1 MGYLSIQFPICY
13 LLFPA
18 SRFPISDYFR
28 RNMKGLVI
36 KSTGSQYLVRTTDGK
51 VLLSRIRGNLRLKG
65 FEATNPVT
73 VGDHVEL
80 EEADGMGMITQLHER
95 KNYII
100 RKSVNLSKQ
109 IQVIAANL
117 DNAFVVATPIAPRTS
132 LGFIDRF
139 LSTAEA
145 YSIPAGI
152 VFNKS
157 DIYDENVL
165 NYVEELKSLYTSI
178 GYSVFVVSSLQENSL
193 DELKKALRDKVSLFS
208 GHSGVGKSTLINTLI
223 PGINLKTSEISSY
236 NKGIHTTTFAEMHEL
251 PFGGFIIDTPGI
263 REFGTIDFDKYEVS
277 HFFPEIFKAARNCK
291 FNNCLHFNETNCAVL
306 DAVRNDEIALSRYE
320 SYVSIMMNQDVF
332 K

>member
-1 MGYLSIQFPICY
+1 
-13 LLFPA
+13 
-18 SRFPISDYFR
+18 
-28 RNMKGLVI
+28 MKGVI
-36 KSTGSQYLVRTTDGK
+36 TKSTGSQYLVRLEDRQ
-51 VLLSRIRGNLRLKG
+51 VLLCRIRGNLRLKG

-73 VGDHVEL
+73 VGDHVEV
-80 EEADGMGMITQLHER
+80 EITDGAGLITQLHER

-109 IQVIAANL
+109 IQVIASNL
-117 DNAFVVATPIAPRTS
+117 DCALVVATPVSPRTS

-157 DIYDENVL
+157 DIYDSEVHA
-165 NYVEELKSLYTSI
+165 YIEEQKSMYTSI
-178 GYSVFVVSSLQENSL
+178 GYKVFVVSSLDVNSQS
-193 DELKKALRDKVSLFS
+193 ELKAALKDKVTLFS
-208 GHSGVGKSTLINTLI
+208 GHSGVGKSTLINALI
-223 PGINLKTSEISSY
+223 PGLNLKTSEISSY
-236 NKGIHTTTFAEMHEL
+236 QKGIHTTTFAEMHEL
-251 PFGGFIIDTPGI
+251 PFGGSIIDTPGI

-277 HFFPEIFKAARNCK
+277 HFFPEIFKVGRNCK
-291 FNNCLHFNETNCAVL
+291 FNNCLHYNEKNCAVL
-306 DAVRNDEIALSRYE
+306 DAVRNSEIALSRYE

>member
-1 MGYLSIQFPICY
+1 
-13 LLFPA
+13 
-18 SRFPISDYFR
+18 
-28 RNMKGLVI
+28 MKGLII
-36 KSTGSQYLVRTTDGK
+36 KSTGSQYLVRTESGD

-73 VGDHVEL
+73 VGDQVEV
-80 EEADGMGMITQLHER
+80 EEEGGMGMITGLHER

-109 IQVIAANL
+109 IQVIAANIDL
-117 DNAFVVATPIAPRTS
+117 ALVIATPVSPRTS

-139 LSTAEA
+139 LSTAQA

-152 VFNKS
+152 VFNKK
-157 DIYDENVL
+157 DLYDETVTA
-165 NYVEELKSLYTSI
+165 YVQELKLLYTSI
-178 GYSVFVVSSLQENSL
+178 GYSVFIVSSHNEDSL
-193 DELKKALRDKVSLFS
+193 SDLKNALKQKVSLFS
-208 GHSGVGKSTLINTLI
+208 GHSGVGKSTLTNILI
-223 PGINLKTSEISSY
+223 PGSNLKTAEISSY
-236 NKGIHTTTFAEMHEL
+236 QKGIHTTTFAEMHQL

-277 HFFPEIFKAARNCK
+277 HFFPEIFNTARGCK
-291 FNNCLHFNETNCAVL
+291 FNNCLHFNETQCAVL
-306 DAVRNDEIALSRYE
+306 DAVRNNEIALSRYE

>member
-1 MGYLSIQFPICY
+1 
-13 LLFPA
+13 
-18 SRFPISDYFR
+18 
-28 RNMKGLVI
+28 MKGMVI
-36 KSTGSQYLVRTTDGK
+36 KSTGSQYLVRTMEGR

-80 EEADGMGMITQLHER
+80 EEADGMGMITQLHDR

-117 DNAFVVATPIAPRTS
+117 DRALVVATPVSPRTS

-152 VFNKS
+152 VFNKK
-157 DIYDENVL
+157 DLYDEKIQD
-165 NYVEELKSLYTSI
+165 YIAELKTLYTSI
-178 GYSVFVVSSLQENSL
+178 GYAVYVVSSMDEDSL
-193 DELKKALRDKVSLFS
+193 AELKKDLKDKVTLFS
-208 GHSGVGKSTLINTLI
+208 GHSGVGKSTLINKLI
-223 PGINLKTSEISSY
+223 PGANLRTSEISSY
-236 NKGIHTTTFAEMHEL
+236 KKGIHTTTFAEMHEL
-251 PFGGFIIDTPGI
+251 PFKGFIIDTPGI

-277 HFFPEIFKAARNCK
+277 HFFPEIFKVGRGCR
-291 FNNCLHFNETNCAVL
+291 FNNCLHFNETECAVQE
-306 DAVRNDEIALSRYE
+306 AVRNNEIALSRYE
-320 SYVSIMMNQDVF
+320 SYVSIMMGQDVF

>member
-1 MGYLSIQFPICY
+1 
-13 LLFPA
+13 
-18 SRFPISDYFR
+18 
-28 RNMKGLVI
+28 
-36 KSTGSQYLVRTTDGK
+36 QYLVRTDDGR

-73 VGDHVEL
+73 VGDNVEV
-80 EEADGMGMITQLHER
+80 EESDGMGMITDLHDR

-117 DNAFVVATPIAPRTS
+117 DLALVVATPISPRTS

-139 LSTAEA
+139 LSTAQA

-152 VFNKS
+152 VFNKC
-157 DIYDENVL
+157 DLYDETVNA
-165 NYVEELKSLYTSI
+165 YVDELKTLYKSI
-178 GYSVFVVSSLQENSL
+178 GYSFFIVSSLDENSL
-193 DELKKALRDKVSLFS
+193 VDLKNELKDNVNLFS
-208 GHSGVGKSTLINTLI
+208 GHSGVGKSTLINTLV
-223 PGINLKTSEISSY
+223 PGINLRTSEISSY
-236 NKGIHTTTFAEMHEL
+236 QKGIHTTTFAEMHQL

-277 HFFPEIFKAARNCK
+277 HFFPEIFRKGRECK
-291 FNNCLHFNETNCAVL
+291 FGNCLHFNETQCAVQ
-306 DAVRNDEIALSRYE
+306 DAVRNNEIALSRYE

>member
-1 MGYLSIQFPICY
+1 
-13 LLFPA
+13 
-18 SRFPISDYFR
+18 
-28 RNMKGLVI
+28 MKGLVA
-36 KSTGSQYLVRTTDGK
+36 KSTGSQYLVRTEDGK

-65 FEATNPVT
+65 FEATNPIT
-73 VGDHVEL
+73 VGDHVEV
-80 EEADGMGMITQLHER
+80 EEADGIGMITQLHDR

-117 DNAFVVATPIAPRTS
+117 DIALVVATPVSPRTS

-157 DIYDENVL
+157 DLYDETVHA
-165 NYVEELKSLYTSI
+165 YVAELKTLYASI
-178 GYSVFVVSSLQENSL
+178 GYSVFVVSSLDESSL
-193 DELKKALRDKVSLFS
+193 DDLKSTLKDHVTLFS
-208 GHSGVGKSTLINTLI
+208 GHSGVGKSTLINALI
-223 PGINLKTSEISSY
+223 PGANLKTSEISSY
-236 NKGIHTTTFAEMHEL
+236 NKGIHTTTFAEMHAL

-277 HFFPEIFKAARNCK
+277 HFFPEIFRAGRNCK
-291 FNNCLHFNETNCAVL
+291 YGNCLHYNEANCAVL
-306 DAVRNDEIALSRYE
+306 DAVRNNEIALSRYE

>member
-1 MGYLSIQFPICY
+1 
-13 LLFPA
+13 
-18 SRFPISDYFR
+18 
-28 RNMKGLVI
+28 MKGVI
-36 KSTGSQYLVRTTDGK
+36 TKSTGSQYLVRLGDGR
-51 VLLSRIRGNLRLKG
+51 VILSRIRGNLRLKG

-73 VGDHVEL
+73 VGDHVEV
-80 EEADGMGMITQLHER
+80 EESDGAGIITKLHDR

-117 DNAFVVATPIAPRTS
+117 DRAFVVATPVSPRTS

-152 VFNKS
+152 IFNKR
-157 DIYDENVL
+157 DLYDDEVTD
-165 NYVEELKSLYTSI
+165 YVKELKSLYTSI
-178 GYSVFVVSSLQENSL
+178 GYAVFIVTSLETDSL
-193 DELKKALRDKVSLFS
+193 AEMKEELKNKVSLFS
-208 GHSGVGKSTLINTLI
+208 GHSGVGKSTLINALI
-223 PGINLKTSEISSY
+223 PGANLKTSEISSY
-236 NKGIHTTTFAEMHEL
+236 QKGIHTTTFAEMHEL
-251 PFGGFIIDTPGI
+251 PSGGFIIDTPGI

-277 HFFPEIFKAARNCK
+277 HFFPEIFKAGRGCK
-291 FNNCLHFNETNCAVL
+291 FNNCLHFNETQCAVL
-306 DAVRNDEIALSRYE
+306 DAVRNNEIALSRYE